1 MARVRAVDRRLYLLV
16 EIAARRLHR
25 DVDARLTQS
34 AGVSASQAAVLFL
47 LLRRGERRLGSIG
60 ETLALGAPAVS
71 GLISRMEKA
80 GLVIRRKDAA
90 DRRGALVDLSEHG
103 RIAAE
108 QADAI
113 LRTYNA
119 ELDER
124 LGEDDAEALHHALTR
139 LIASEDQG

>member
-1 MARVRAVDRRLYLLV
+1 MARIRAVDRRLYLLV

-25 DVDARLTQS
+25 EVDSRLTKE

-60 ETLALGAPAVS
+60 EILALGAPAVS
-71 GLISRMEKA
+71 GLIGRMEKS
-80 GLVIRRKDAA
+80 GLVTRRKDAK
-90 DRRGALVDLSEHG
+90 DKRGALVDLSEHG

-108 QADAI
+108 RADAI
-113 LRTYNA
+113 LRSYNT

-124 LGEDDAEALHHALTR
+124 LGEDDADALYHALSR
-139 LIASEDQG
+139 LIAPGE